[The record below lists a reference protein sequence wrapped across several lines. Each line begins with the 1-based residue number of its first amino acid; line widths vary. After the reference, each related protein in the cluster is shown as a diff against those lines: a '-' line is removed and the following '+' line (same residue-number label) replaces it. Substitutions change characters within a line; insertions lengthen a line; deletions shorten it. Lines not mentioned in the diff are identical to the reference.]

1 MTASI
6 FVPCPRCRGTAILKE
21 LADQGRLC
29 AFCEREQ
36 QGKQSNYRDGRAAPS
51 YTTFDRSPRPN
62 A

>member
-1 MTASI
+1 MSASI

-36 QGKQSNYRDGRAAPS
+36 QGQPSSYRDGRAGAPS
-51 YTTFDRSPRPN
+51 YTSFERRPN
-62 A
+62 T